1 MKVKFV
7 CKFFVSRNWI
17 IFFVLRNFI
26 HACNILGQYGFVLE
40 FDEEIYQGLF
50 EPLLKELK
58 VGDDISHDLQ
68 DTNSNSTSSK
78 KKIIKLDYE

>member
-1 MKVKFV
+1 
-7 CKFFVSRNWI
+7 
-17 IFFVLRNFI
+17 
-26 HACNILGQYGFVLE
+26 LE

-58 VGDDISHDLQ
+58 VGDDISHDLH